1 LAVSVERE
9 AALRG
14 RFFVV
19 RSIAAA
25 GGEFS
30 IVCIDDK
37 QVGLLLVRACGNGG
51 SEQAK
56 NAIGNLLY

>member
-1 LAVSVERE
+1 
-9 AALRG
+9 
-14 RFFVV
+14 V